1 MVSKVIVI
9 LGMDKSGTNLLSR
22 ILSKHFKLKNNIS
35 INLITFSKE
44 KKKVSKTYYDFFE
57 NSEFK
62 KINKDLLIKEDKLKN
77 INHNLLNS
85 FSNFMDLK
93 LKSDFSY
100 SIKYF
105 LLKKIC

>member
-44 KKKVSKTYYDFFE
+44 KKKFQKHIMIFSKIQ
-57 NSEFK
+57 SSK
-62 KINKDLLIKEDKLKN
+62 KLIK
-77 INHNLLNS
+77 I
-85 FSNFMDLK
+85 F
-93 LKSDFSY
+93 
-100 SIKYF
+100 
-105 LLKKIC
+105 